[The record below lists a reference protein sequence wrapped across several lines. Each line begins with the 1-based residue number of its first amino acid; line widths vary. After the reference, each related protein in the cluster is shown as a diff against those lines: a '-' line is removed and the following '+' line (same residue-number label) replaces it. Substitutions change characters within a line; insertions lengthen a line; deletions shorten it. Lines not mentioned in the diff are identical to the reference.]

1 MFTITKIST
10 ESIPQIE
17 RLSSEIWHQV
27 YSSLISTEQID
38 FMLNM
43 MYSRSSLEKQM
54 LDLGHQ
60 FIIISSGEEDVGYAS
75 YSLKSAA
82 EPTVF
87 RLNKLYLQ
95 PACHGQGMG
104 KAMILFIIDETI
116 PMGAK
121 FLELNVNKANPT
133 VAFYKK
139 FGFTISEETVLQ
151 IGEGYVMDDYIMTL
165 KITE

>member
-10 ESIPQIE
+10 DKIPLVE
-17 RLSSEIWHQV
+17 KLSSEIWHKV
-27 YSSLISTEQID
+27 YPSLISTEQID

-54 LDLGHQ
+54 LELEHQ
-60 FIIISSGEEDVGYAS
+60 FIVISIDEEAVGYAS
-75 YSLKSAA
+75 YSLKSVA
-82 EPTVF
+82 EPTIF

-95 PACHGQGMG
+95 PESHGKGMG
-104 KAMILFIIDETI
+104 KAMIQFIINETI
-116 PMGAK
+116 PMGAE

-139 FGFTISEETVLQ
+139 FGFTITEETVAQ

-165 KITE
+165 KIAE

>member
-10 ESIPQIE
+10 ESIPEIE
-17 RLSSEIWHQV
+17 RLSSEIWHKV
-27 YSSLISTEQID
+27 YPSLISMEQID

-54 LDLGHQ
+54 LELEHQ
-60 FIIISSGEEDVGYAS
+60 FILISTEEEAVGYAS

-82 EPTVF
+82 EPTIF

-95 PACHGQGMG
+95 PECHGKGLG
-104 KAMILFIIDETI
+104 KAMIQFIIEETL
-116 PMGAK
+116 PQGAK

-133 VAFYKK
+133 IAFYKK
-139 FGFTISEETVLQ
+139 FGFAITEETVVQ
-151 IGEGYVMDDYIMTL
+151 IGEGYVMDDYVMTL

>member
-10 ESIPQIE
+10 ESIPEIE
-17 RLSSEIWHQV
+17 RLSSEIWHKV
-27 YSSLISTEQID
+27 YPSLISSEQID

-43 MYSRSSLEKQM
+43 MYSKSSLEKQM
-54 LDLGHQ
+54 LELGHQ
-60 FIIISSGEEDVGYAS
+60 FIIISTDEEAVGYAS

-82 EPTVF
+82 EPTIF

-95 PACHGQGMG
+95 PESHGKGMG
-104 KAMILFIIDETI
+104 KAMIQFIIEETL
-116 PMGAK
+116 PLGAK

-133 VAFYKK
+133 IAFYKK
-139 FGFTISEETVLQ
+139 LGFTITEETIVQ

>member
-17 RLSSEIWHQV
+17 RLSSEIWHKV
-27 YSSLISTEQID
+27 YPLLITTEQID

-43 MYSRSSLEKQM
+43 MYSRSSLEKQI
-54 LDLGHQ
+54 LELEHQ
-60 FIIISSGEEDVGYAS
+60 FILISTDEEAVGYAS

-82 EPTVF
+82 EPTIF

-104 KAMILFIIDETI
+104 KAMIQFIIAETL
-116 PMGAK
+116 PQGAK
-121 FLELNVNKANPT
+121 FLELNVNKENPT

-139 FGFTISEETVLQ
+139 FGFTITEETVVQ
-151 IGEGYVMDDYIMTL
+151 IGEGYVMDDFVMTL
-165 KITE
+165 KIAE

>member
-10 ESIPQIE
+10 KSIPEIE
-17 RLSSEIWHQV
+17 RLSSEIWHKV
-27 YSSLISTEQID
+27 YPSLISMEQID

-54 LDLGHQ
+54 LELEHQ
-60 FIIISSGEEDVGYAS
+60 FILISTEDEALGYAS

-82 EPTVF
+82 EPTIF

-95 PACHGQGMG
+95 PECHGKGLG
-104 KAMILFIIDETI
+104 KAMIQFIIEETLAQ
-116 PMGAK
+116 GAK

-133 VAFYKK
+133 IAFYKK
-139 FGFTISEETVLQ
+139 FGFAITEETVVQ
-151 IGEGYVMDDYIMTL
+151 IGEGYVMDDYVMTL

>member
-10 ESIPQIE
+10 ESIPLIE

-27 YSSLISTEQID
+27 YSSLISTEQIN

-43 MYSRSSLEKQM
+43 MYSRSSLEKQI
-54 LDLGHQ
+54 LELEHQ
-60 FIIISSGEEDVGYAS
+60 FIIISTDEEAVGYAS

-82 EPTVF
+82 EPTIF

-95 PACHGQGMG
+95 PDNHGKGMG
-104 KAMILFIIDETI
+104 KAMIQFIINETI
-116 PMGAK
+116 PLGAK

-133 VAFYKK
+133 VTFYKK
-139 FGFTISEETVLQ
+139 FGFTITEETVLQ
-151 IGEGYVMDDYIMTL
+151 IGEGFVMDDYIMTL

>member
-27 YSSLISTEQID
+27 YSTLISTEQID

-54 LDLGHQ
+54 LELEHQ
-60 FIIISSGEEDVGYAS
+60 FILISIDEEAVGYAS

-82 EPTVF
+82 EPTIF

-95 PACHGQGMG
+95 PECHGKGLG
-104 KAMILFIIDETI
+104 KAMIQFIIEESI
-116 PMGAK
+116 PAGAK
-121 FLELNVNKANPT
+121 SLELNVNKANPT
-133 VAFYKK
+133 VSFYKK
-139 FGFTISEETVLQ
+139 IGFSITEETVLQ

-165 KITE
+165 KIAE

>member
-27 YSSLISTEQID
+27 YSTLISTEQID

-54 LDLGHQ
+54 LELGHQ
-60 FIIISSGEEDVGYAS
+60 FIIISTDEEAVGYAS
-75 YSLKSAA
+75 YSLKSSA
-82 EPTVF
+82 EPTIF

-95 PACHGQGMG
+95 PAFHGKGMG
-104 KAMILFIIDETI
+104 KAMIQFIINETI
-116 PMGAK
+116 PLGAK

-133 VAFYKK
+133 VTFYKK
-139 FGFTISEETVLQ
+139 FGFTITEETVLQ
-151 IGEGYVMDDYIMTL
+151 IGEGFVMDDYIMTL